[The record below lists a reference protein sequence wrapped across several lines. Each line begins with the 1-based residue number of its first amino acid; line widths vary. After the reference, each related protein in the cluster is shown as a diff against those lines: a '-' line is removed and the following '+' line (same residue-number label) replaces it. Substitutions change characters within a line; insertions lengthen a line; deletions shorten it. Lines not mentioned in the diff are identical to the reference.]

1 MTDYGREYGIAVS
14 DSSTVFAHL
23 ADKSSSRSKDEVDI
37 VMVEKVS
44 QNRQILSTP
53 NLRRLVIEMYSVFDK
68 CHKSSSPD
76 EPLDTSAC
84 CSFSRAYRS
93 VLFNAAVSHTSSDFM
108 TDFAL
113 WSLYEKLWF
122 GRGDSSICADLI
134 SWANQSFTFTKQAMD
149 TAVEKLDPGKTPPEE
164 YWRGVVITL
173 LSCNFNECIELLSVF
188 ESSEEFAAFIEALS
202 FFDPTN
208 LADDALAN
216 TASEWKDLMRENLS
230 NGKYGNNENL
240 NYLTK
245 LLLGEEKYLHSM
257 APRVLENWWHFLPFY
272 ILVKN
277 PFIKNPHAELIELAD
292 ECRSLFVGEEDENA
306 RENDVFW
313 CLISK
318 DDINF
323 QQLISSNPWLAVH
336 LVDLIQKSTMD
347 PEFEVMR
354 RMHMLDYASVLIS
367 HSPLWEIGAGYLIAC
382 GAEGLLRLE
391 SHIEGLHI
399 EDDEMAEQLLE
410 LCEANRLE
418 DAKSCVT
425 NTMTFRYLK
434 QNEWSAALAWALK
447 TGSKKTIDLTVSRIV
462 STSPKDELAALRVLA
477 SISNNSV
484 LSLPSLTFLYS
495 YQRFVKMMHGGQVLD
510 CVQHLIPLI
519 MMPDVPTQYYYDL
532 FDYLITIIKEDG
544 RTGIPFSKSLLYE
557 LAAFLSTFTLD
568 KHRDL
573 NDGYFKKVTVLKK
586 MVMLKLADSVSKGIG
601 CA

>member
-1 MTDYGREYGIAVS
+1 MTDVAREYGVAIS
-14 DSSTVFAHL
+14 DSSTVFAYITDL
-23 ADKSSSRSKDEVDI
+23 KDSKGKDDVNI

-44 QNRQILSTP
+44 QNRQILATP

-68 CHKSSSPD
+68 CQKGSSPD
-76 EPLDTSAC
+76 KPLDPAIC
-84 CSFSRAYRS
+84 CTYSRAYRA
-93 VLFNAAVSHTSSDFM
+93 VLYNAAVTHSSEDFM

-122 GRGDSSICADLI
+122 GRGDSSICTDII
-134 SWANQSFTFTKQAMD
+134 SWANESFTFTKDAMD
-149 TAVEKLDPGKTPPEE
+149 RAAESLIAGKSPSEE
-164 YWRGVVITL
+164 YWKGVAISL
-173 LSCNFNECIELLSVF
+173 LSCNFNDCIDLLALLGKSPELD
-188 ESSEEFAAFIEALS
+188 AFIEVLS
-202 FFDPTN
+202 FFHLENLSDEA
-208 LADDALAN
+208 LADTVN
-216 TASEWKDLMRENLS
+216 EWKDLMRDNLES
-230 NGKYGNNENL
+230 GKYGTNENIK
-240 NYLTK
+240 YLAK
-245 LLLGEEKYLHSM
+245 LLLGEERYLRSM
-257 APRVLENWWHFLPFY
+257 APKLLQHWWHFLPFVV
-272 ILVKN
+272 LVKN
-277 PFIKNPHAELIELAD
+277 PFAGHAELIEFAE
-292 ECRSLFVGEEDENA
+292 ECRNLFNDDEKEGD
-306 RENDVFW
+306 REKDVFW

-336 LVDLIQKSTMD
+336 LVDLIQKSTLD

-354 RMHMLDYASVLIS
+354 RMHMLDYASVIIS

-382 GAEGLLRLE
+382 GTEGLLRLE

-399 EDDEMAEQLLE
+399 TDDEMAERLLDF
-410 LCEANRLE
+410 CEASRLE

-447 TGSKKTIDLTVSRIV
+447 TGSKKTIDWTVSRIV
-462 STSPKDELAALRVLA
+462 SASSKDELAALRVLS
-477 SISNNSV
+477 SITNNSV

-495 YQRFVKMMHGGQVLD
+495 YQRFVKMMHSGDVLD

-544 RTGIPFSKSLLYE
+544 RTGIPFSKEILYE
-557 LAAFLSTFTLD
+557 LSTFLSTFTLD

-573 NDGYFKKVTVLKK
+573 NDNYLKKVNVLKK
-586 MVMLKLADSVSKGIG
+586 MVVLKLADSIAKGIA
-601 CA
+601 CP

>member
-1 MTDYGREYGIAVS
+1 MTDVAREYGIAIS
-14 DSSTVFAHL
+14 DTSTVIAYL
-23 ADKSSSRSKDEVDI
+23 ADKIDSSKKDEVDI

-44 QNRQILSTP
+44 QSRQILATP

-68 CHKSSSPD
+68 CQKSSPPD
-76 EPLDTSAC
+76 QPLDTSIC

-93 VLFNAAVSHTSSDFM
+93 VLYNAAVSHTSSDFM

-122 GRGDSSICADLI
+122 SRGDSSICADLI
-134 SWANQSFTFTKQAMD
+134 SWANESFITTKEIVS
-149 TAVEKLDPGKTPPEE
+149 TAAENLEPGQNPSEE
-164 YWRGVVITL
+164 YWKNVALTL
-173 LSCNFNECIELLSVF
+173 LSCNFTDCINLLSLLQKTP
-188 ESSEEFAAFIEALS
+188 EFDAFIETLS
-202 FFDPTN
+202 FFDPQSLT
-208 LADDALAN
+208 DDASADTVN
-216 TASEWKDLMRENLS
+216 EWKDMMRENLS
-230 NGKYGNNENL
+230 CGKYATNENL
-240 NYLTK
+240 KYLTR
-245 LLLGEEKYLHSM
+245 LLLGEDRYLQSV
-257 APRVLENWWHFLPFY
+257 APRILQNWWNFLPFF

-277 PFIKNPHAELIELAD
+277 PFAGHAELVELAD
-292 ECRSLFVGEEDENA
+292 ECRSFFVGEEEEGA
-306 RENDVFW
+306 LENDVFW

-354 RMHMLDYASVLIS
+354 RMHMLDYANVLIS

-382 GAEGLLRLE
+382 GAEGLLLLE

-399 EDDEMAEQLLE
+399 EDDEMAEQLLDV
-410 LCEANRLE
+410 CEANRLE
-418 DAKSCVT
+418 DAKNCVT
-425 NTMTFRYLK
+425 NTMTLRYLK

-447 TGSKKTIDLTVSRIV
+447 TGSKKSIDMTVSRIV
-462 STSPKDELAALRVLA
+462 SFSPKNELAALRVLA
-477 SISNNSV
+477 SITNNSV

-495 YQRFVKMMHGGQVLD
+495 YQRFIKMMHGGEVLD

-532 FDYLITIIKEDG
+532 FDYLTVIIKEDS
-544 RTGIPFSKSLLYE
+544 RNGIPFSKDILYE
-557 LAAFLSTFTLD
+557 LSTFLSTFTLD

-573 NDGYFKKVTVLKK
+573 DENYMKKVNVLKK
-586 MVMLKLADSVSKGIG
+586 MVMLKLADSVAKGIG
-601 CA
+601 CV